1 MLWLAVF
8 YLIMG
13 ILATAVLWWAG
24 IWNPPKRRETA
35 DEYVVFQN
43 LPKIM
48 NVAHRGG
55 SHMGPEN
62 TLHTYKRAVNE
73 FNADV
78 LEMDLQLSSDG
89 HIVLIHNQ
97 YVDFDAFDWI
107 CSGMEYLAAA
117 CGPL

>member
-1 MLWLAVF
+1 MLWVAVC
-8 YLIMG
+8 YLLNAI
-13 ILATAVLWWAG
+13 AVTAGLWWFG
-24 IWNPPKRRETA
+24 IWNPPKRRESA

-62 TLHTYKRAVNE
+62 TLHTFKRAVNE
-73 FNADV
+73 FHVDV

-97 YVDFDAFDWI
+97 YV
-107 CSGMEYLAAA
+107 
-117 CGPL
+117 P